1 MTTTTRGYG
10 HRHRRLRIQWTPK
23 VEAGGVRCARCGWPI
38 GAREPWDLGHVDHD
52 RSRYQGP
59 EHVRCNRGAPK
70 RRDVTPT
77 IVTAA
82 PARMSSS
89 RVW

>member
-1 MTTTTRGYG
+1 MSTTAANGYG
-10 HRHRRLRIQWTPK
+10 HRHRRLRLQWTPE

-38 GAREPWDLGHVDHD
+38 APTEPWDLGHDDHD
-52 RSRYQGP
+52 RTRYQGP

-70 RRDVTPT
+70 RRGRPT

-82 PARMSSS
+82 PARVSSS